1 MDWASIFYLG
11 TTIGLFAAFAAL
23 VARTYRRG
31 RKKSLEDPKH
41 RMLDDD

>member
-11 TTIGLFAAFAAL
+11 VTFGLFIVFAL
-23 VARTYRRG
+23 IVFRTCRG
-31 RKKSLEDPKH
+31 KNRKTMEDPKH